1 MATIQQPNFDAPIPG
16 MAMTA
21 EVGARPWQVPPQHTT
36 LEEVLDYYIPRLSS
50 KIFRRQLFDVLEMG
64 VPVTTVANTL
74 QLAGVMEGKHSV
86 DTGLLALPVLMEFLM
101 VMADE
106 VGIKYTS
113 GLEQPKKLRSSA
125 IDLAVSK
132 FDEVE
137 MNLKEDVKEEPEEK
151 ESKGL
156 MAKRG
161 K

>member
-86 DTGLLALPVLMEFLM
+86 DTGLLALPVLMEF
-101 VMADE
+101 
-106 VGIKYTS
+106 
-113 GLEQPKKLRSSA
+113 
-125 IDLAVSK
+125 
-132 FDEVE
+132 
-137 MNLKEDVKEEPEEK
+137 
-151 ESKGL
+151 
-156 MAKRG
+156 
-161 K
+161 

>member
-1 MATIQQPNFDAPIPG
+1 M
-16 MAMTA
+16 
-21 EVGARPWQVPPQHTT
+21 
-36 LEEVLDYYIPRLSS
+36 L
-50 KIFRRQLFDVLEMG
+50 
-64 VPVTTVANTL
+64 
-74 QLAGVMEGKHSV
+74 
-86 DTGLLALPVLMEFLM
+86 
-101 VMADE
+101 MADE

-156 MAKRG
+156 WQREVSNVIFYRVC
-161 K
+161 